1 MNLKQYKPLL
11 SLLLLIAGSYL
22 IHKTIFFVFKLND
35 ADFYYSLETLYVL
48 FSGFS
53 VVIMLVLLKIKQ
65 RSFDNVGMSFLL
77 ATSIKMILCFII
89 LRPLLKVS
97 NEINALDKKNFFVTF
112 ILFLTIE
119 TMLTIRILGKKQ

>member
-11 SLLLLIAGSYL
+11 SLLLLVVGSYL
-22 IHKTIFFVFKLND
+22 IHKTIFLVFKLED
-35 ADFYYSLETLYVL
+35 IDFYYSLETLYLL
-48 FSGFS
+48 FFSFS

>member
-11 SLLLLIAGSYL
+11 SLLLLVVGSYL
-22 IHKTIFFVFKLND
+22 IHKTIFLVFKFED
-35 ADFYYSLETLYVL
+35 TDFYYSLETLYLL
-48 FSGFS
+48 FFSFS

-65 RSFDNVGMSFLL
+65 QSFDNVGMSFLL

>member
-1 MNLKQYKPLL
+1 MNLKHYKPLL

-35 ADFYYSLETLYVL
+35 ADFHYSLETLYVL

-97 NEINALDKKNFFVTF
+97 NEINSLDKKNFFVTF

>member
-11 SLLLLIAGSYL
+11 SLLSLVVGSYL
-22 IHKTIFFVFKLND
+22 IHKTIFLVFKFED
-35 ADFYYSLETLYVL
+35 TDFYYSLETLYLL
-48 FSGFS
+48 FFSFS

>member
-1 MNLKQYKPLL
+1 MTPD
-11 SLLLLIAGSYL
+11 G
-22 IHKTIFFVFKLND
+22 
-35 ADFYYSLETLYVL
+35 EMTLA
-48 FSGFS
+48 
-53 VVIMLVLLKIKQ
+53 
-65 RSFDNVGMSFLL
+65 DNVGMSFLL

-112 ILFLTIE
+112 ILFLIIE

>member
-1 MNLKQYKPLL
+1 MNLKQYKPL
-11 SLLLLIAGSYL
+11 SNLLLLVVGSYL
-22 IHKTIFFVFKLND
+22 IHKMIFLVFKFED
-35 ADFYYSLETLYVL
+35 TDFYYSLETLYLL
-48 FSGFS
+48 FFSFS

>member
-11 SLLLLIAGSYL
+11 SLLLLVVGSYL
-22 IHKTIFFVFKLND
+22 IHKTIFLVFKFED
-35 ADFYYSLETLYVL
+35 TDFYYSLETLYLL
-48 FSGFS
+48 FFSFS

-65 RSFDNVGMSFLL
+65 RSFDNVGISFLL

>member
-11 SLLLLIAGSYL
+11 SLLLLVVGSYL
-22 IHKTIFFVFKLND
+22 IHKTIFLVFKFED
-35 ADFYYSLETLYVL
+35 TDFYYSLETLYLL
-48 FSGFS
+48 FFSFS

>member
-11 SLLLLIAGSYL
+11 SLLLLVVGSYL
-22 IHKTIFFVFKLND
+22 IHKTIFLVFKLEET
-35 ADFYYSLETLYVL
+35 DFYYSLETLYLL
-48 FSGFS
+48 FFSFS